1 MFNFSSW
8 PPIIRVSLRYG
19 LVSGVLG
26 FIILLILFYTEH
38 HPFLIPVFLDY
49 RIVLFS
55 IVFVFALRELRDY
68 YQDGILHFWQGMMSS
83 LMMTLSFTCIASS
96 ALYAFALAVPEFVT
110 SYISLSLVQV
120 NAFSSEDINR
130 IGREV
135 YDAGVKSLQDADA
148 AFLASRYFVQS
159 MIISFFISIIISVI
173 LRRQLILT
181 DHG

>member
-1 MFNFSSW
+1 M
-8 PPIIRVSLRYG
+8 RYG

-26 FIILLILFYTEH
+26 FIILLILFYTDH

-49 RIVLFS
+49 RIIMFS
-55 IVFVFALRELRDY
+55 IVFVFALREVRDY

-83 LMMTLSFTCIASS
+83 LLMTLSFTLVACS
-96 ALYAFALAVPEFVT
+96 ALYTFALAVPEFVT
-110 SYISLSLVQV
+110 TYINLSFVQV
-120 NAFSSEDINR
+120 KAFSADDIDR

-135 YDAGVKSLQDADA
+135 YEEGVKSLQEADA

-173 LRRQLILT
+173 LRRQPILT